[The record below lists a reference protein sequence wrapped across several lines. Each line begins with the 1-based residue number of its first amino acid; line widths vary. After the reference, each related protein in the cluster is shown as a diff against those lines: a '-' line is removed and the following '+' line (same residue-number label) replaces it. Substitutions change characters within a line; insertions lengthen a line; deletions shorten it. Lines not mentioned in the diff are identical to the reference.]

1 MCVWR
6 NAQNSRC
13 GRPLSISLHNRP
25 IPQLRSG
32 GRESESS
39 AERRGEKNTHAYY
52 YYMRTDRHLSG
63 GIFWGEK
70 KTDAKGSPD
79 RETLPSEKYI
89 SEQDLVARLPLSSVE
104 CGGLLRQQVAL
115 RRIGKKRRRGRQFG
129 GEKGG
134 SFRSRKGRDAKTRRG
149 CATTDCS
156 KAGKKNRGKSGG
168 RALLAVV
175 RRQKK
180 RLKKSHL
187 LQQPNH
193 HRLFL
198 IHL

>member
-13 GRPLSISLHNRP
+13 GRPLSLHNRP
-25 IPQLRSG
+25 NPQLRSG
-32 GRESESS
+32 ERESESS

-63 GIFWGEK
+63 GIFWGGK

-115 RRIGKKRRRGRQFG
+115 RRIGRKRRRGRQFG
-129 GEKGG
+129 GEKGEG
-134 SFRSRKGRDAKTRRG
+134 LSEVEKGETLRQEEGAQQQTVPKPEKRTEERVG
-149 CATTDCS
+149 E
-156 KAGKKNRGKSGG
+156 G
-168 RALLAVV
+168 RY
-175 RRQKK
+175 
-180 RLKKSHL
+180 
-187 LQQPNH
+187 LQW
-193 HRLFL
+193 
-198 IHL
+198 